1 MEELTLDKKF
11 FDTFEAIWAK
21 IWVLI
26 DEIMVAIFGAGYKDV
41 EAK

>member
-1 MEELTLDKKF
+1 MDKKF

-26 DEIMVAIFGAGYKDV
+26 DEIMVAIFGENYKKV
-41 EAK
+41 EEETK